1 MSDYIFDGCESEELE
16 QTILNNK
23 ALPLIRELA
32 FKYKLKV
39 LKTVKSND
47 VADGGVN
54 FVMAKSEGIVA
65 GFPIGEVSYI
75 IERTYKLGE
84 EVYTDCFS
92 YYSPYFQKSR
102 GRTERDRRTIKIQ
115 KLASLM
121 ATIKRMDAIPE
132 DIDIQNFQVDS
143 MRDGYRRTAAHLGR
157 VDRDS
162 VLESKH
168 IQALVKNVI
177 DGSPVP
183 TDMLHICKR
192 QLDIFNAADKIESD
206 KVNEL
211 KRMFATEFYAIGANR
226 NGDMMLGTLRL
237 ETDFKQCS
245 AYSSDEFKLIKPFK
259 RIKSIEDA
267 PEIIPI
273 MTMLKVASE
282 GSDRDRLCGIPTD
295 AKFYPELDLVVE
307 YYRYPDLYNFVWA
320 LTPC

>member
-1 MSDYIFDGCESEELE
+1 MSDYIFNGCESEELE

-39 LKTVKSND
+39 LKTIKSND
-47 VADGGVN
+47 TADGGVN
-54 FVMAKSEGIVA
+54 FVMTKSEGTVA
-65 GFPIGEVSYI
+65 GFPICEVSYI
-75 IERTYKLGE
+75 SERTYKLGE
-84 EVYTDCFS
+84 ESYTDCFC
-92 YYSPYFQKSR
+92 YYSPYFEKSR
-102 GRTERDRRTIKIQ
+102 GRTDRDRRTIKIQ

-121 ATIKRMDAIPE
+121 STLKRMNVIPD
-132 DIDIQNFQVDS
+132 DIDIQNLQVDS
-143 MRDGYRRTAAHLGR
+143 MRDGYRRVASSLGR

-192 QLDIFNAADKIESD
+192 QLDIYNEADRIESD
-206 KVNEL
+206 KINEL
-211 KRMFATEFYAIGANR
+211 KRMFGTEFYAIGANR
-226 NGDMMLGTLRL
+226 NGDMMVGTLRL
-237 ETDFKQCS
+237 DMDFKQ
-245 AYSSDEFKLIKPFK
+245 YSPERNEFKLVKPFK
-259 RIKSIEDA
+259 YIKSIEEA

-282 GSDRDRLCGIPTD
+282 GSDRDRLCGIPSE
-295 AKFYPELDLVVE
+295 AKFYPELDLVVD

-320 LTPC
+320 VTPC

>member
-1 MSDYIFDGCESEELE
+1 MSDYIFNGCESEELE

-32 FKYKLKV
+32 FKHKLKV
-39 LKTVKSND
+39 LKTIRTNEA
-47 VADGGVN
+47 ADGGVN
-54 FVMAKSEGIVA
+54 FVMTKSEGTVA
-65 GFPIGEVSYI
+65 GFPIGEVSYVTD
-75 IERTYKLGE
+75 RTYKLGE
-84 EVYTDCFS
+84 EMFTDYFS
-92 YYSPYFQKSR
+92 YYSPYFEKSR
-102 GRTERDRRTIKIQ
+102 GRTDRDRRTIKIK

-121 ATIKRMDAIPE
+121 STLKRMNVIPD
-132 DIDIQNFQVDS
+132 DIDIQNLQVDS
-143 MRDGYRRTAAHLGR
+143 MRDGYRRVASSLGR

-177 DGSPVP
+177 DGLPVP

-192 QLDIFNAADKIESD
+192 QLDIYNEADRIESD
-206 KVNEL
+206 KINEL

-226 NGDMMLGTLRL
+226 NGDMMVGTLRL
-237 ETDFKQCS
+237 DMDFKQ
-245 AYSSDEFKLIKPFK
+245 YSPERNEFKLVKPFK
-259 RIKSIEDA
+259 YIKSIEEA

-282 GSDRDRLCGIPTD
+282 GSDRDRLCGIPSE
-295 AKFYPELDLVVE
+295 AKFYPELDLVVD

-320 LTPC
+320 VTPC